1 LGGWLT
7 RHWAAI
13 LTFGRYRAKF
23 GAGIL
28 PARGWISQGELPG
41 SGAISPVNSQPVIVY
56 SAVRDASLK
65 MAAHVH
71 PSMRQLSAENSTRIE
86 LVVPPNEAK
95 LRLDQFL
102 AKRLPEFSRSRLQQL
117 IRDGFVQL
125 NNSTVR
131 PRQIV
136 RAGDKI
142 ELTEPPLEKIETLP
156 EPIPLEILFEDDDLL
171 VINKPAGLVVHP
183 GAGHREH
190 TLVHALL
197 NHCAT
202 LSGIGGKERP
212 GIVHRLDKETSGA
225 LVVAKNDAT
234 HRGLSKQFADRTVEK
249 IYLALATGKLRKP
262 AGVIEENIA
271 RHPVHRQRMSATAP
285 RGRTAKTEYRV
296 VRSSNRGSLLE
307 CRLHSGRTHQIRVHL
322 HHLGH
327 PVVGDKV
334 YAPRRAKD
342 FPRQMLHS
350 WKLGFRHPR
359 TEEWKIFEAPLP
371 DDFATAIK
379 LTIESQQV

>member
-1 LGGWLT
+1 
-7 RHWAAI
+7 
-13 LTFGRYRAKF
+13 
-23 GAGIL
+23 
-28 PARGWISQGELPG
+28 
-41 SGAISPVNSQPVIVY
+41 
-56 SAVRDASLK
+56 
-65 MAAHVH
+65 
-71 PSMRQLSAENSTRIE
+71 MRQLPSENSTAIE
-86 LVVPPNEAK
+86 ILVSANEAK

-117 IRDGFVQL
+117 IRDGFVRL
-125 NNSTVR
+125 NNSTSR

-136 RAGDKI
+136 RDGDKI

-156 EPIPLEILFEDDDLL
+156 EAIPLELLFEDDDLI
-171 VINKPAGLVVHP
+171 VINKPPGLVVHP

-190 TLVHALL
+190 TLVNALL

-212 GIVHRLDKETSGA
+212 GIVHRLDKETSGC

-234 HRGLSKQFADRTVEK
+234 HRDLSNQFAARTVEK
-249 IYLALATGKLRKP
+249 IYLALVAGKLRKP
-262 AGVIEENIA
+262 AGVIEGKIG
-271 RHPVHRQRMSATAP
+271 RHPFHRKRMSATTL
-285 RGRTAKTEYRV
+285 RGRAARTEYHV
-296 VRSSNRGSLLE
+296 IRSSDQASLIE

-327 PVVGDKV
+327 PVLGDKV
-334 YAPRRAKD
+334 YAQRLAKD
-342 FPRQMLHS
+342 FPRQMLHA

-359 TEEWKIFEAPLP
+359 TEDWKSFEAPWP
-371 DDFATAIK
+371 DDFAAAIK